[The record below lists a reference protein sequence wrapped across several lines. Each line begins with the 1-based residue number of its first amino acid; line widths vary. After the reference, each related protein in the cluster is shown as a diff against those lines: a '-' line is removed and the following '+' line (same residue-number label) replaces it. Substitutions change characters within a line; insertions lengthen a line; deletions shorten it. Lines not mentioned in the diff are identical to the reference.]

1 MWIIFLITFDIGQ
14 STHYPTNKSSYNL
27 SHPHYFYNQQEDPTN
42 NAINKSLLSRGIN
55 LRDTPHRAYGDL
67 HWMLFHLSAPKVH
80 INVEWIK
87 QKTPRMWGL
96 MLICFYGLKI
106 GATYLPLIS
115 FFPKK
120 CYNISCLILGY
131 RRAFRNRIL
140 LSLSIINRLRLRP
153 HLPCLVFVIILI
165 PILLLNNN
173 HLDVVPL

>member
-1 MWIIFLITFDIGQ
+1 MRVLD
-14 STHYPTNKSSYNL
+14 
-27 SHPHYFYNQQEDPTN
+27 
-42 NAINKSLLSRGIN
+42 IN
-55 LRDTPHRAYGDL
+55 LFTKIDNSGCNNITDIKMVFTIKP
-67 HWMLFHLSAPKVH
+67 PKNILLIH
-80 INVEWIK
+80 IIIQIYPSSHK

-173 HLDVVPL
+173 HLNVVPL